1 MGFEGLGDDT
11 NVMMKGTTL
20 GIAKQ
25 INGEKNKLDQH
36 FYINPAAPILCE

>member
-1 MGFEGLGDDT
+1 MGFDGLGGDT

-20 GIAKQ
+20 GIAEQ
-25 INGEKNKLDQH
+25 INGEKRQVRSA